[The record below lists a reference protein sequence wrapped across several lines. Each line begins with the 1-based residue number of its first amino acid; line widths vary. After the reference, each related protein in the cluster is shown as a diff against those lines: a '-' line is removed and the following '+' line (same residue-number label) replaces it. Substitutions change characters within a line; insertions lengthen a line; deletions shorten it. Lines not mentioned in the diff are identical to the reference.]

1 MQRKY
6 SLKFKKLKRIPALV
20 LASVT
25 IGVLSAL
32 LTDTLKL
39 VTEHY
44 ESQLYDRFQ
53 EHNALII
60 ALPFAGFIAILLL
73 RHFLFRNTVNKG
85 MREAIDCLS
94 ARTKY
99 LPAYKIP
106 SHYFN
111 GFLTVI
117 FGGSTGIEVSTVVAT
132 ATVGSLSS
140 QKTTWLKRYKN
151 ELICAGIAA
160 GITALF
166 NAPAAGAVF
175 ALEVFARKINKRHL
189 LSIGAAA
196 VTAYAVNLGLGDEP
210 VFRLTVTH
218 WNTFAMPYFVLL
230 GIFGGIFS
238 TWLTRSI
245 VWVKDF
251 SQVIENTF
259 VKILLGSVVISVF
272 IFIFPNLYGEGYAS
286 INAMENSPITTQ
298 ALLSLAMVLMIKPVV
313 TSLTLTAGGD
323 GGVFAPSLFM
333 GAFLGFLMAS
343 LLNTYFHAGVIPVN
357 FIVIGMAALLSGSIH
372 APLTSIFL
380 LCAVTGNYTLFV
392 PIVVASVVAKIV
404 ARLILPYTVYSYSPV
419 FRNKN

>member
-1 MQRKY
+1 M
-6 SLKFKKLKRIPALV
+6 KRIPALV
-20 LASVT
+20 LASAT
-25 IGVLSAL
+25 IGMLSAL

-44 ESQLYDRFQ
+44 EGQLFDRFQ

-73 RHFLFRNTVNKG
+73 RHVLFRNTVNKG
-85 MREAIDCLS
+85 IREAIDCLS

-140 QKTTWLKRYKN
+140 QKTTWLKRYKS

-166 NAPAAGAVF
+166 NAPLAGAVF

-196 VTAYAVNLGLGDEP
+196 LTAYAVNLGLGDEP

-218 WNTFAMPYFVLL
+218 WNTFAMPYFILL
-230 GIFGGIFS
+230 GVFAGIFS
-238 TWLTRSI
+238 TLLTRSI

-251 SQVIENTF
+251 SQIIENTF
-259 VKILLGSVVISVF
+259 VKILLGSAVISVF
-272 IFIFPNLYGEGYAS
+272 IFMFPHLYGEGYAS
-286 INAMENSPITTQ
+286 INAMENSPITTP
-298 ALLSLAMVLMIKPVV
+298 ALLSVALVLMIKPLV
-313 TSLTLTAGGD
+313 TSLTLSAGGD

-372 APLTSIFL
+372 APFTSIFL

-404 ARLILPYTVYSYSPV
+404 AQLILPYTVYSYSPV
-419 FRNKN
+419 FRK

>member
-44 ESQLYDRFQ
+44 EGQLYDRFQ

-166 NAPAAGAVF
+166 NAPAAGVVF
-175 ALEVFARKINKRHL
+175 ALEVFAQKINKRHL

-196 VTAYAVNLGLGDEP
+196 LTAYAVNLGLGDEP
-210 VFRLTVTH
+210 VFHLTVTH

-245 VWVKDF
+245 VWVKDV

>member
-1 MQRKY
+1 MQRKH
-6 SLKFKKLKRIPALV
+6 SLKFKKLKRLPVLV

-32 LTDTLKL
+32 LTDSLKL

-44 ESQLYDRFQ
+44 EGQLFERFQ

-60 ALPFAGFIAILLL
+60 ALPFAGFVAILLL
-73 RHFLFRNTVNKG
+73 RRFLFRSTVNKG
-85 MREAIDCLS
+85 MREAMDCLS

-140 QKTTWLKRYKN
+140 QKTTGLKRYKN

-166 NAPAAGAVF
+166 NAPLAGVVF
-175 ALEVFARKINKRHL
+175 ALEVFARKINKRHV
-189 LSIGAAA
+189 LSIGTAALA
-196 VTAYAVNLGLGDEP
+196 AYGVNLGLGDEP

-238 TWLTRSI
+238 TLLTRSI

-251 SQVIENTF
+251 SVVIENTF
-259 VKILLGSVVISVF
+259 VKILLGSAAISLF
-272 IFIFPNLYGEGYAS
+272 IFIFPHLYGEGYAS
-286 INAMENSPITTQ
+286 INAMEHSPITAP
-298 ALLSLAMVLMIKPVV
+298 ALLSLALVLMIKPLV
-313 TSLTLTAGGD
+313 TSLTLSAGGD

-333 GAFLGFLMAS
+333 GAFLGFLMAA
-343 LLNTYFHAGVIPVN
+343 LLNTYFNAGVIPVN

-380 LCAVTGNYTLFV
+380 LCAATGNYTLFV
-392 PIVVASVVAKIV
+392 PIVVASVVARIV

-419 FRNKN
+419 FRNRN